1 MTITEVTPQP
11 TDAERFG
18 HILAV
23 QRAAY
28 LRDGAPS
35 PAARRS
41 DLSRLKAAL
50 IARRNAIEEAI
61 NTDFGN
67 RSRHETAMM
76 ELGGVVQGI
85 DYLKRNLRRF
95 MRPTRRHTALHMRFG
110 TNRIE
115 YQPLGVVGVISP
127 WNYPV
132 NLSLMPVVT
141 AIAAGNRVML
151 KPSTFAPATNTVL
164 ASMLSEL
171 FPPEQVTIVSGDGSA
186 FSSLPFDHLVF
197 MGSTEVGRA
206 VMKAASEN
214 LVPVTLELGGKSP
227 TIVAKGHV
235 RDRTVSDIV
244 FGKLLSGG
252 QTCIAPDY
260 TSIINDKQYAILTD
274 LIEDARS
281 RGARIIEV
289 GHRPGEAVHR
299 PHTLAPTVVLGV
311 TDEMRIAHEEIFGPI
326 LPIFPYRDIDDAI
339 DYVNARR
346 RPLALYYFGKDD
358 TDRRKIL
365 DRTIS
370 GNVTV
375 NGTIMHVG
383 QDDLPFGG
391 VGASG
396 MGQYHGIEGFRTL
409 SHPKGIFVQGRWNA
423 ARLLYA
429 PLRQAYRR
437 SSQLLPSI
445 TGGFRRQSLTRIE
458 ARRQVPPPSPSRRPC
473 GSGRE
478 MASRKSGD
486 IAPAKKNGH
495 QSKAGHGPGVGWGP
509 AALSTERSSRRRG
522 CETALVH
529 AGEERAPRHGHGRL
543 VGGHEAGAVRRV
555 GEARLE
561 LELGGDRPPGH
572 RDDAGHRHALH
583 GHVVRL
589 LAGAGGGVDHDV
601 RLVALPLCA
610 ERGLQHAAVGRDAA
624 DEEPSPAGGPYRFGE
639 VGVEEGVER
648 GLAFDHRL
656 VAEHLEQ
663 FRVEGAGRL
672 GRLAVGDHQTAAVE
686 LGGLC
691 QADHVGDVVA
701 QVVRAEQV
709 GEADGVVDEDDRG
722 VVRGQRFEVHHEP
735 FRVT

>member
-1 MTITEVTPQP
+1 MTITEVTSQR

-35 PAARRS
+35 LAARRN

-50 IARRNAIEEAI
+50 IARRSAIEEAI

-85 DYLKRNLRRF
+85 DYLKHHLRRF
-95 MRPTRRHTALHMRFG
+95 MRPAGRHTSWPMRLG

-115 YQPLGVVGVISP
+115 YQPLGVVGGISP

-151 KPSTFAPATNTVL
+151 KPSKFTPATNTVL

-171 FPPEQVTIVSGDGSA
+171 FPQEQVTIVSGDGAA
-186 FSSLPFDHLVF
+186 FSALPFDHLVF
-197 MGSTEVGRA
+197 TGSTEVGRA

-235 RDRTVSDIV
+235 TDRTVSDIV

-260 TSIINDKQYAILTD
+260 ALVHESEIDTFIDSYDRLVKTAYPDGPNSTDYTSIVNDKQYAILTE

-281 RGARIIEV
+281 HGARIIEV
-289 GHRPGEAVHR
+289 GHRPGEAAHR

-339 DYVNARR
+339 DYVNARP
-346 RPLALYYFGKDD
+346 RPLALYYFGSNDA
-358 TDRRKIL
+358 DRRKVL
-365 DRTIS
+365 DRTTS

-409 SHPKGIFVQGRWNA
+409 SHAKGIYVQGRFNG

-429 PLRQAYRR
+429 PFSKRTDALLNFFLR
-437 SSQLLPSI
+437 
-445 TGGFRRQSLTRIE
+445 
-458 ARRQVPPPSPSRRPC
+458 
-473 GSGRE
+473 
-478 MASRKSGD
+478 
-486 IAPAKKNGH
+486 
-495 QSKAGHGPGVGWGP
+495 
-509 AALSTERSSRRRG
+509 
-522 CETALVH
+522 
-529 AGEERAPRHGHGRL
+529 
-543 VGGHEAGAVRRV
+543 
-555 GEARLE
+555 
-561 LELGGDRPPGH
+561 
-572 RDDAGHRHALH
+572 
-583 GHVVRL
+583 
-589 LAGAGGGVDHDV
+589 
-601 RLVALPLCA
+601 
-610 ERGLQHAAVGRDAA
+610 
-624 DEEPSPAGGPYRFGE
+624 
-639 VGVEEGVER
+639 
-648 GLAFDHRL
+648 
-656 VAEHLEQ
+656 
-663 FRVEGAGRL
+663 
-672 GRLAVGDHQTAAVE
+672 
-686 LGGLC
+686 
-691 QADHVGDVVA
+691 
-701 QVVRAEQV
+701 
-709 GEADGVVDEDDRG
+709 
-722 VVRGQRFEVHHEP
+722 
-735 FRVT
+735 